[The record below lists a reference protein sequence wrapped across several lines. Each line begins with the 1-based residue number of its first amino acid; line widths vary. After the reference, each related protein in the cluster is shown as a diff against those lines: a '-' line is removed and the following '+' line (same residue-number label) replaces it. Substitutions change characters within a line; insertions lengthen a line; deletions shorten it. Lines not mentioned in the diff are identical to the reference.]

1 MEENITEIQKE
12 NIEEK
17 TQNVQDVQDVSE
29 EVKTQETASIPD
41 FLNDFLDARSASAKI
56 KILDE
61 HSEELDEKMVG
72 IIEASLDLPGGSGTL
87 FQRIEYVHYYLRTR
101 RRFETDRLR

>member
-17 TQNVQDVQDVSE
+17 TQNVQPVNAE
-29 EVKTQETASIPD
+29 ETASIPD